1 MIRFAEHLYVGETA
15 ARKKKKYI
23 REIRDGKFRPDLY
36 LITYSA
42 SDRDMLDIVCSVYL
56 RQEALRKRLPEI
68 VGIAC
73 GRSEALE
80 LVRKMVEDCF
90 AAVGNCNVRDYLKS
104 LETSKEEN

>member
-23 REIRDGKFRPDLY
+23 RAVRSGKFLPDLY

-42 SDRDMLDIVCSVYL
+42 
-56 RQEALRKRLPEI
+56 RKRLPEI

-73 GRSEALE
+73 GRNEALE

-104 LETSKEEN
+104 LETSIEDN